1 MFERPALPGDIHADD
16 IVNNVRELCKLD
28 PAYFFSFPF
37 AKCMSD
43 NFFGRMF
50 VSRTIAAEVC
60 MEAKS
65 NEVGYNA
72 LKELDKSG
80 DLRFELSYVLPPLP
94 HAYLSS
100 ILEHSWR
107 ICYGYVMCQ

>member
-1 MFERPALPGDIHADD
+1 MFERPILPGDIQVED

-28 PAYFFSFPF
+28 PVYFSLPFYLQEAYDFF
-37 AKCMSD
+37 C
-43 NFFGRMF
+43 RMF

-80 DLRFELSYVLPPLP
+80 HLRFELSYVLPPIPASVSEL
-94 HAYLSS
+94 YFRTLVEDLLRVRS
-100 ILEHSWR
+100 
-107 ICYGYVMCQ
+107 V

>member
-1 MFERPALPGDIHADD
+1 MDISHDF
-16 IVNNVRELCKLD
+16 L
-28 PAYFFSFPF
+28 S
-37 AKCMSD
+37 
-43 NFFGRMF
+43 MF

-80 DLRFELSYVLPPLP
+80 DLCFELSYVPPPLP
-94 HAYLSS
+94 LLLQSDLTLY
-100 ILEHSWR
+100 
-107 ICYGYVMCQ
+107 